1 MAETVFWGATAFV
14 GFALTVRFLTKTFK
28 TLREQRLIENTP
40 TVKAKSVFI
49 GTVELRGTA
58 TLENA
63 RPLTASISGLPCVYV
78 RNELEKSNGV
88 EWKTVSRPAKR
99 LAYWYLR
106 DETGSVRVVT
116 RDAEIRPR
124 FLGERYLTPVQRV
137 REYGIPLGSEVYVFG
152 KARIQADAVAPEIAA
167 DATQFLLIS
176 TDDAE
181 SVVEEKA
188 EETTTH
194 SMAGMLGSLILGAS
208 VVFLTIPSL
217 AANSFLLGVFCGAS
231 LGISFY
237 CLAFKAVFAVSVAN
251 SLSDLS
257 WRVCQA
263 KSNADIELTR
273 RSDLFLA
280 LTSAAQGWTRQER
293 AVEEALATLRL
304 QAEIERPTVSF
315 DGGARPWTPTLR
327 ELVEDAP
334 ELEANKA
341 FAYLQKNVADAE
353 ERVAASRSYYNA
365 VAKLYEARRR
375 AWAILAFLLRF
386 EEARFFKTSVFAAS
400 SNKVKR

>member
-1 MAETVFWGATAFV
+1 MAETAFFGATALV
-14 GFALTVRFLTKTFK
+14 GFALAVRFLAKSFK
-28 TLREQRLIENTP
+28 TLRVQRLIENTP

-88 EWKTVSRPAKR
+88 EWKTVARPAKR
-99 LAYWYLR
+99 LAYWRLR

-116 RDAEIRPR
+116 RGAEIRPR
-124 FLGERYLTPVQRV
+124 LLGERYLTPVQRV

-176 TDDAE
+176 TADAE
-181 SVVEEKA
+181 CVVEEKA
-188 EETTTH
+188 EETTTR
-194 SMAGMLGSLILGAS
+194 SMLGLLGCEILSVS
-208 VVFLTIPSL
+208 VVFLIAPS
-217 AANSFLLGVFCGAS
+217 SFLLGVLGGAA
-231 LGISFY
+231 LGISLY
-237 CLAFKAVFAVSVAN
+237 CFAFETAFAVSVAN
-251 SLSDLS
+251 SLSDLRR
-257 WRVCQA
+257 RVCQA

-280 LTSAAQGWTRQER
+280 LTSAAQGWTRQDR

-304 QAEIERPTVSF
+304 QAELERPTVSF
-315 DGGARPWTPTLR
+315 DGGARPWTSTLR
-327 ELVEDAP
+327 ELVEETP
-334 ELEANKA
+334 ELAENEA
-341 FAYLQKNVADAE
+341 FAYLQKSVADAE
-353 ERVAASRSYYNA
+353 ERIAASRAYYNA

-375 AWAILAFLLRF
+375 AWSSLAFLLRF

-400 SNKVKR
+400 SNKIKV

>member
-1 MAETVFWGATAFV
+1 MAETAFFGATALV
-14 GFALTVRFLTKTFK
+14 GFALAVRFLAKSFK
-28 TLREQRLIENTP
+28 TLRVQRLIENTP

-99 LAYWYLR
+99 LAYWRLR

-176 TDDAE
+176 TADAE

-194 SMAGMLGSLILGAS
+194 GMIGMLGSIILGAS

-231 LGISFY
+231 LGISCY
-237 CLAFKAVFAVSVAN
+237 CLAFKTVFAVSVAN

-257 WRVCQA
+257 RRVCQA

-273 RSDLFLA
+273 RSDLFLT

-334 ELEANKA
+334 ELMANEA
-341 FAYLQKNVADAE
+341 FAYLQKSVADAE
-353 ERVAASRSYYNA
+353 ERVAASRAYYNA

-375 AWAILAFLLRF
+375 AWATLAFLLRF

>member
-1 MAETVFWGATAFV
+1 MAETAFFGATALV
-14 GFALTVRFLTKTFK
+14 GFALAVRFLAKSFK
-28 TLREQRLIENTP
+28 TLRVQRLIENTP

-88 EWKTVSRPAKR
+88 EWKTVARPAKR
-99 LAYWYLR
+99 LAYWRLR

-116 RDAEIRPR
+116 RGAEIRPR
-124 FLGERYLTPVQRV
+124 LLGERYLTPVQRV

-152 KARIQADAVAPEIAA
+152 KARIQAAAVAPEIAA

-176 TDDAE
+176 TADAE
-181 SVVEEKA
+181 SVVEEKT
-188 EETTTH
+188 EKTTTC
-194 SMAGMLGSLILGAS
+194 SMIGLFGCVILGAS
-208 VVFLTIPSL
+208 VVFLTAPSF
-217 AANSFLLGVFCGAS
+217 AERSFFGAVFCGAT
-231 LGISFY
+231 LGISLY
-237 CLAFKAVFAVSVAN
+237 CFAFKTAFAVSVAN
-251 SLSDLS
+251 SLSDLRR
-257 WRVCQA
+257 RVCQA

-280 LTSAAQGWTRQER
+280 LTSAAQGWTRQDR

-304 QAEIERPTVSF
+304 QAELERPTVSF

-327 ELVEDAP
+327 ELVEETP
-334 ELEANKA
+334 ELAENEA
-341 FAYLQKNVADAE
+341 FAYLQKSVADAE
-353 ERVAASRSYYNA
+353 ERIAASRAYYNA

-375 AWAILAFLLRF
+375 AWSSLAFLLRF

-400 SNKVKR
+400 SNKIKV

>member
-1 MAETVFWGATAFV
+1 MAETAFLGATALV
-14 GFALTVRFLTKTFK
+14 VFALAVCFLTKTFK

-58 TLENA
+58 TLENV
-63 RPLTASISGLPCVYV
+63 RPLIASISGLPCVYV
-78 RNELEKSNGV
+78 RNELEKSNGG
-88 EWKTVSRPAKR
+88 EWKTVARPAKR
-99 LAYWYLR
+99 LAYWHLR

-116 RDAEIRPR
+116 RGAEIRPR
-124 FLGERYLTPVQRV
+124 LLGERYLTPVQRV
-137 REYGIPLGSEVYVFG
+137 REYGIPLGCEVYVFG

-176 TDDAE
+176 TADE
-181 SVVEEKA
+181 ERVVEEKA
-188 EETTTH
+188 EETT
-194 SMAGMLGSLILGAS
+194 ARRAIGLLGCVILGVS
-208 VVFLTIPSL
+208 VVFLIASPL
-217 AANSFLLGVFCGAS
+217 VEDSFVRAGFRGAMLGALLYYS
-231 LGISFY
+231 
-237 CLAFKAVFAVSVAN
+237 AFKIGFVISVAN

-257 WRVCQA
+257 RRVCQA

-293 AVEEALATLRL
+293 KLEETLASLRL

-327 ELVEDAP
+327 EFVEDAP
-334 ELEANKA
+334 ELASNEA
-341 FAYLQKNVADAE
+341 FAYLQKSVADAE
-353 ERVAASRSYYNA
+353 ERVAASRAYYNA

-375 AWAILAFLLRF
+375 AWATLAFLLRF
-386 EEARFFKTSVFAAS
+386 EEARFFKTSVFATS
-400 SNKVKR
+400 VNKVKK